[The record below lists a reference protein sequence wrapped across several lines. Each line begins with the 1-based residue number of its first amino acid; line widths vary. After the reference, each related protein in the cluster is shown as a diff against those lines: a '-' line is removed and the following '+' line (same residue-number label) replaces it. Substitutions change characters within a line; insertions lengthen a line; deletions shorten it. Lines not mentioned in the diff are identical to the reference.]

1 MLDPEPQDNP
11 LELMEQDSRGT
22 CPDGV
27 WLDIEPQTGGA
38 GTSPYIAAASIFAAT
53 AQPLFWVC
61 LLLYLFPGL
70 FFDHTGQA
78 LLDNFRLEDYIAG
91 GSGAI
96 IG

>member
-1 MLDPEPQDNP
+1 MLDLDAQDNTMEP
-11 LELMEQDSRGT
+11 LGQDSRGA

-38 GTSPYIAAASIFAAT
+38 GASPYIAAASVLAAT
-53 AQPLFWVC
+53 VQPLLWVC

-78 LLDNFRLEDYIAG
+78 LLDGFRLEDYIAG
-91 GSGAI
+91 GSGTI